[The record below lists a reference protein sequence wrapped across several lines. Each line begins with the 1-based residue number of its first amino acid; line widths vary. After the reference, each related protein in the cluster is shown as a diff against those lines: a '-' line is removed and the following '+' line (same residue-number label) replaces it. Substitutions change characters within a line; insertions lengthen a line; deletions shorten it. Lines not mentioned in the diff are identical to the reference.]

1 MNGSDH
7 GVRESQLTHLAHK
20 IELDPTAAQ
29 REYFARACGVAR
41 FSYNWALAEWN
52 RQYKEGGKPNVY
64 ALVKLQN
71 ATKDANWPW
80 MREVCKSAPQYAIHN
95 LGAAFKRFFA
105 KLARR
110 PKFKRKGER
119 DSFRAAEKEADV
131 SLKGCRVRLP
141 RIGWIRMREA
151 LRFTGKILFVTVSR
165 TADRWFASFLVETE
179 IKPIAREN
187 QAAIGVDLG
196 IKNLATLSD
205 GTVFENPKAL
215 RSNLGKLKRL
225 QRSMSRKKKR
235 SANRAKAKV
244 KLARLHYR
252 IKCIRKY
259 AIDQVTSYLTK
270 NFGRIGAESL
280 NVKGMLK
287 NRKLSQAI
295 SDVGFGEF
303 GRQLEYKAALYGST
317 VVWASRW
324 FPSSKTCHVCG
335 SINDSLTLRDR
346 EWGCKECGTHHD
358 RDANASNNLKILAEK
373 SSVSACGEVV
383 RLDSVKRTSVKQEL
397 SAKKVG

>member
-1 MNGSDH
+1 
-7 GVRESQLTHLAHK
+7 
-20 IELDPTAAQ
+20 
-29 REYFARACGVAR
+29 
-41 FSYNWALAEWN
+41 
-52 RQYKEGGKPNVY
+52 
-64 ALVKLQN
+64 
-71 ATKDANWPW
+71 
-80 MREVCKSAPQYAIHN
+80 
-95 LGAAFKRFFA
+95 
-105 KLARR
+105 
-110 PKFKRKGER
+110 
-119 DSFRAAEKEADV
+119 
-131 SLKGCRVRLP
+131 
-141 RIGWIRMREA
+141 
-151 LRFTGKILFVTVSR
+151 
-165 TADRWFASFLVETE
+165 
-179 IKPIAREN
+179 
-187 QAAIGVDLG
+187 
-196 IKNLATLSD
+196 
-205 GTVFENPKAL
+205 
-215 RSNLGKLKRL
+215 LKRL